1 MISMKNRLKKIL
13 LGAGI
18 VCFMLL
24 TLNFVNKKRKKKT
37 IYKAYVIPKCNEI
50 SAGTMYEA
58 DIITF
63 LPEGIKPTITTN
75 VGAVYWK
82 DDVAKVK
89 FIGSAGRYDKFGSIK
104 KSWETNISFKRPK
117 KGDTTINNYLNLR
130 LSRYKNLDKE
140 KKYSISTK
148 TDYQKNV
155 FSKDQA
161 GNALD
166 FELIAKTTFSISK
179 NGILIKNLTYTEK
192 FIMENANDQFEE
204 RDFERIIK
212 QNFANTITNK
222 LISELLLFE

>member
-1 MISMKNRLKKIL
+1 MNQRLTSIIFIL
-13 LGAGI
+13 LLVSNCGFTP
-18 VCFMLL
+18 V
-24 TLNFVNKKRKKKT
+24 
-37 IYKAYVIPKCNEI
+37 YKATKN
-50 SAGTMYEA
+50 TN
-58 DIITF
+58 F
-63 LPEGIKPTITTN
+63 QIK
-75 VGAVYWK
+75 
-82 DDVAKVK
+82 
-89 FIGSAGRYDKFGSIK
+89 
-104 KSWETNISFKRPK
+104 NISFE
-117 KGDTTINNYLNLR
+117 GDTTINNYLNLR